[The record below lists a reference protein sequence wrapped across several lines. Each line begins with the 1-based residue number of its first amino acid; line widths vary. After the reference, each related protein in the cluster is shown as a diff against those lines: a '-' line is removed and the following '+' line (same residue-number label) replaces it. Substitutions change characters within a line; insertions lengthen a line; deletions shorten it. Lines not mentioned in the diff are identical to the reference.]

1 MHAFEKIFPADD
13 FALLA
18 LILGLPLLGAFV
30 NGVFGK
36 RLGKD
41 AVRLMALSALGA
53 SFLGSLLAFFLLQ
66 AAQGGEGGGEQA
78 ARFVW
83 HGWQWMGL
91 SRAGEASL
99 IHSGAAPSLLQIE
112 VAFSIDALSG
122 TMALIVTGVG
132 FLIHL
137 YSSSYMDQDPGFHR
151 FFAYLNLFIFSMLV
165 LILGNSLPIL
175 FVGWEGVGLCSYL
188 LIGFWFDH
196 EANARAGKKAFIVNR
211 IGDFGLLVAMALLI
225 RYTGALDWD
234 GMASGSRGLMTE
246 IRVWDGQLF
255 AAFLP
260 SFLTEPRS
268 VSAATL
274 VGLSLF
280 LGCAGKSAQIPLY
293 VWLPDAMA
301 GPTPVSALIHA
312 ATMVTAGIYLVC
324 RMAGIFALS
333 PAAMFVVACI
343 GALTALF
350 AASIAL
356 VQRDIKK
363 VLAYSTVS
371 QLGYMFLGVG
381 VGAFTAGFFHVLT
394 HAFFKACLFLGAG
407 SVIHSMHAR
416 IHDTDASQD
425 VNNMGGLKKYLPW
438 THLTFLVS
446 VLAIAGLPLTSGF
459 FSKDEIL
466 YSAYTRSVV
475 SPNPNAFVW
484 PAWTGALLFAIG
496 VTTAVMTAFYMFRVY
511 FLTFHGEFK
520 GWKIVPGWQGAHDD
534 HSAHGHDDH
543 AHAAHDHGQSGHESH
558 GHEHHASEQGDADHD
573 HAAHGQG
580 AHGHAAHSHAPA
592 GPLEG
597 PAPHESPWP
606 MTLPLVILATLA
618 AFGGFLNAHPLHIV
632 PLEHWLEP
640 VFASA
645 VDPARLHTKDPDD
658 ALMIPLLIPGVL
670 AFLVGSGL
678 AYVVYLQ
685 RGGAPERSLAARFPG
700 AYQLVFEK
708 WRVDEL
714 YDELVVGSLEALAEA
729 SVWIDRW
736 VVDGILARLTAL
748 LVTVWGHLLRL
759 LQTGHAQAYAA
770 VMVLGLFGLGW
781 FVTVPQP
788 QAAISGDAATGQYAV
803 QAAPGLGYSYRW
815 DADGDGNFDTD
826 QFGAFGQVTLTLE
839 EGASRDVQLQ
849 VKNAFGRV
857 RSGTFSVSRPKHE
870 GSVPLAGAEPRGLPS
885 LPARALQRTTMP
897 AGGVPRAGN
906 VPAAVPGA
914 GAPGGVQ

>member
-1 MHAFEKIFPADD
+1 MHALEELFPASD
-13 FALLA
+13 FTLLA
-18 LILGLPLLGAFV
+18 FIVLLPLIGAAV

-36 RLGKD
+36 RLGRE
-41 AVRLMALSALGA
+41 AVTLMGLGSVFV
-53 SFLGSLLAFFLLQ
+53 SFLFSVVTFFILRN
-66 AAQGGEGGGEQA
+66 QGGEGEESTKL
-78 ARFVW
+78 VW
-83 HGWQWMGL
+83 RGWQWMTL
-91 SRAGEASL
+91 SLPG
-99 IHSGAAPSLLQIE
+99 SGATSLWVTLS
-112 VAFSIDALSG
+112 VDALSG
-122 TMALIVTGVG
+122 TMALIVTGIG

-137 YSSSYMDQDPGFHR
+137 YSSKYMEEDPGFYR
-151 FFAYLNLFIFSMLV
+151 FFTYLNLFIFSMLV

-196 EANARAGKKAFIVNR
+196 DANASAGKKAFVVNR
-211 IGDFGLLVAMALLI
+211 IGDFGLLVAMALLV
-225 RYTGALDWD
+225 RYTGSLDWD
-234 GMASGSRGLMTE
+234 GMAAGSRGLMTE
-246 IRVWDGQLF
+246 IRVWDGQMF
-255 AAFLP
+255 SFLP
-260 SFLTEPRS
+260 DVLTAPRS

-274 VGLSLF
+274 VGLALF
-280 LGCAGKSAQIPLY
+280 LGCAGKSAQMPLY

-324 RMAGIFALS
+324 RMAGIFTLS
-333 PAAMFVVACI
+333 PAAMLVVATI

-350 AASIAL
+350 AATIAL

-407 SVIHSMHAR
+407 SVIHAMHAR

-425 VNNMGGLKKYLPW
+425 VNNMGGLKKYLPL

-466 YSAYTRSVV
+466 YSAFTRSVI
-475 SPNPNAFVW
+475 SSNPNAFAW
-484 PAWTGALLFAIG
+484 PSWAGTVLFAIG
-496 VTTAVMTAFYMFRVY
+496 VTAAVMTAFYMFRVY

-520 GWKIVPGWQGAHDD
+520 GWKIVPGWQGAHG
-534 HSAHGHDDH
+534 HGHDDH
-543 AHAAHDHGQSGHESH
+543 DHGHDHAHGHDEHAHAHDEHEDDHAH
-558 GHEHHASEQGDADHD
+558 GHEPHGEEHEATEAGDAGHEHAARDAAEHD
-573 HAAHGQG
+573 HAHG
-580 AHGHAAHSHAPA
+580 AHVPGE
-592 GPLEG
+592 PLEG
-597 PAPHESPWP
+597 PEPHESPWQ
-606 MTLPLVILATLA
+606 MTLPLVVLAVLA
-618 AFGGFLNAHPLHIV
+618 AFGGLLNAHPLHIV

-640 VFASA
+640 VFGSA
-645 VDPARLHTKDPDD
+645 VDAARLHSSDPDD

-670 AFLVGSGL
+670 AFLVGSGV
-678 AYVVYLQ
+678 AYVVYIQ
-685 RGGAPERSLAARFPG
+685 RAGAPERSFAASFPRL
-700 AYQLVFEK
+700 YQLMFEK

-729 SVWIDRW
+729 SVWVDRW

-759 LQTGHAQAYAA
+759 FQTGHAQAYAA

-781 FVTVPQP
+781 FVAVPQP
-788 QAAISGDAATGQYAV
+788 EAAISGDAATGQYAV

-839 EGASRDVQLQ
+839 EGATRDVHLQ
-849 VKNAFGRV
+849 VRNAFGRV
-857 RSGTFSVSRPKHE
+857 RTGTFSVTRPRHD
-870 GSVPLAGAEPRGLPS
+870 GSAPTALVEPRLAPSRLPQ
-885 LPARALQRTTMP
+885 LPAAALQQRAAAVPGVAP
-897 AGGVPRAGN
+897 AGGVR
-906 VPAAVPGA
+906 
-914 GAPGGVQ
+914 

>member
-1 MHAFEKIFPADD
+1 MHAFEKIFPAGD

-18 LILGLPLLGAFV
+18 LILGMPLLGAFV

-36 RLGKD
+36 RLGKG
-41 AVRLMALSALGA
+41 AVRLMALSALGI
-53 SFLGSLLAFFLLQ
+53 SFLSSLLTFAMLH
-66 AAQGGEGGGEQA
+66 AAQVGESGAAEGGEEHP

-83 HGWQWMGL
+83 QAWEWINL
-91 SRAGEASL
+91 SRAGEASR
-99 IHSGAAPSLLQIE
+99 IHAGSAIGTVQLD

-122 TMALIVTGVG
+122 TMALIVTGIG

-137 YSSSYMDQDPGFHR
+137 YSSSYMERDPGFHR

-165 LILGNSLPIL
+165 LILGHSLPIL

-196 EANARAGKKAFIVNR
+196 DANASAGKKAFIVNR
-211 IGDFGLLVAMALLI
+211 IGDFGLLVAMALLL
-225 RYTGALDWD
+225 RFTGALDWD
-234 GMASGSRGLMTE
+234 GIAEGSRGLLTE
-246 IRVWDGQLF
+246 IRIWDGQLF

-260 SFLTEPRS
+260 EFLTQPRS

-280 LGCAGKSAQIPLY
+280 LGCAGKSAQMPLY

-324 RMAGIFALS
+324 RMAGVFTMS
-333 PAAMFVVACI
+333 PAAMFVVAVI

-350 AASIAL
+350 AATIAL

-407 SVIHSMHAR
+407 SVIHAMHAR

-425 VNNMGGLKKYLPW
+425 VNNMGGLKKYLPV

-466 YSAYTRSVV
+466 YSAFTRSVT
-475 SPNPNAFVW
+475 SSNPNAFVW
-484 PAWTGALLFAIG
+484 PSWTGTVLFTIG
-496 VTTAVMTAFYMFRVY
+496 VTAAVMTAFYMFRVY

-520 GWKIVPGWQGAHDD
+520 GWKIVAGWQG
-534 HSAHGHDDH
+534 GHDDH
-543 AHAAHDHGQSGHESH
+543 GHDHDDPAHDAHDHGHDAHDHGHSGHDH
-558 GHEHHASEQGDADHD
+558 VAHDQGHAAKAA
-573 HAAHGQG
+573 AAHG
-580 AHGHAAHSHAPA
+580 HSG

-597 PAPHESPWP
+597 PEPHESPWQ

-618 AFGGFLNAHPLHIV
+618 AFGGFLNAHPLHII
-632 PLEHWLEP
+632 PLEHWIEP

-645 VDPARLHTKDPDD
+645 VDAARLGNSDPDGH
-658 ALMIPLLIPGVL
+658 LVLPLLVPGVL
-670 AFLVGSGL
+670 AFLIGSGL
-678 AYVVYLQ
+678 AFVVYLK
-685 RGGAPERSLAARFPG
+685 RKGAPEQAFAARFPG
-700 AYQLVFEK
+700 LYQLVFDK

-714 YDELVVGSLEALAEA
+714 YDELVVGSLEALADA

-748 LVTVWGHLLRL
+748 IITVWGHLLRL

-781 FVTVPQP
+781 FVAVPQP
-788 QAAISGDAATGQYAV
+788 EAAVSGDSSTGQYAV

-815 DADGDGNFDTD
+815 DADGDGTFDTEE
-826 QFGAFGQVTLTLE
+826 FGAFPQVTLKLE
-839 EGASRDVQLQ
+839 EGASQEVQLQ

-857 RSGTFSVSRPKHE
+857 RSGSFSVSRPRRD
-870 GSVPLAGAEPRGLPS
+870 GSVPTAVVSPRVAPQ
-885 LPARALQRTTMP
+885 RA
-897 AGGVPRAGN
+897 
-906 VPAAVPGA
+906 AAVGGA
-914 GAPGGVQ
+914 L